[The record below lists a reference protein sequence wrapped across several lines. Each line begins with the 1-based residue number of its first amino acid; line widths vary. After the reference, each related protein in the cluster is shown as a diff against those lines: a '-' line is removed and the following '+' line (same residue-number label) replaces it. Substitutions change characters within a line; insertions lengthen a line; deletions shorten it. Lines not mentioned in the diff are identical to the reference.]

1 MTKQTYYRVDLQ
13 YGKKIKFLRIS
24 PHNNNFNQTKI
35 VVLIKQKRPKIIV
48 LINKTKKAHEAK

>member
-24 PHNNNFNQTKI
+24 PLNNNFNQTKI
-35 VVLIKQKRPKIIV
+35 IV
-48 LINKTKKAHEAK
+48 LINKTEKAKNHSFN

>member
-24 PHNNNFNQTKI
+24 SHNNNFNQ
-35 VVLIKQKRPKIIV
+35 PKIIV
-48 LINKTKKAHEAK
+48 LINKTEKAKNHSFN